1 MFVFLRTAAFLFFAL
16 AVFRLSG
23 SADPAAFAQERPA
36 QERII
41 RDIETRGFM
50 NVTNLMRRGEN
61 YVFQAQDLFGDKVRV
76 VMNAKTGEIV
86 GLSRVMPKKK

>member
-1 MFVFLRTAAFLFFAL
+1 MPMFLRALLFLTLASIVTPLPGLAL
-16 AVFRLSG
+16 
-23 SADPAAFAQERPA
+23 AQERGW
-36 QERII
+36 QERVT
-41 RDIETRGFM
+41 REIETRGFR

-76 VMNAKTGEIV
+76 VMNTQTGEIV

>member
-1 MFVFLRTAAFLFFAL
+1 MLVFLRTGIFLLLAL
-16 AVFRLSG
+16 TGFWFSG
-23 SADPAAFAQERPA
+23 TQPGALAQERPA

-41 RDIETRGFM
+41 REIETRGFR

-76 VMNAKTGEIV
+76 VMNAQTGEIV